1 LIGVHAL
8 LAGRFLLNFLFFRL
22 RLKNL
27 KSCLVF
33 ENLGSQIVPDTSLLL
48 NENDLVEISG
58 CEFSKN
64 LITEAVLETGDAGNN
79 NNRS

>member
-1 LIGVHAL
+1 
-8 LAGRFLLNFLFFRL
+8 LFGFQ
-22 RLKNL
+22 
-27 KSCLVF
+27 
-33 ENLGSQIVPDTSLLL
+33 NLGSQIVPDTSLLL